1 MNVQEQKEISAEVLM
16 ALKCIDCDAIIAGG
30 APRNWYF
37 GELARDIDCYLRW
50 HVNTTGDATHTLSK
64 LLGTPVFAEQAVDCT
79 YSFGSDTFHLHK
91 IISFKY
97 KGVLFQLIIV
107 KEDKPISNFEHAI
120 VNHMDIGINMI
131 SCDWYGLKC
140 LDLNTSKAFL
150 IDVTNKT
157 LTLYQNV
164 MNKEQLHHCMTV
176 HLPKMMS
183 YYPDYKLEI
192 SGVSK

>member
-16 ALKCIDCDAIIAGG
+16 VLKCIDCDAIIAGG

-50 HVNTTGDATHTLSK
+50 HVNTTGHAMSTLSK
-64 LLGTPVFAEQAVDCT
+64 LLDTPVVAEQSVDCT
-79 YSFGSDTFHLHK
+79 YHFGGDSFHLHK
-91 IISFKY
+91 IMAFEY
-97 KGVLFQLIIV
+97 KGVLFQVIV
-107 KEDKPISNFEHAI
+107 IKEDKPLSSFEGTI
-120 VNHMDIGINMI
+120 VSHMDVGINMI
-131 SCDWYGLKC
+131 SCNWYGLKT
-140 LDLNTSKAFL
+140 LDLNMSRAFL
-150 IDVTNKT
+150 NDVTNKT

-164 MNKEQLHHCMTV
+164 MNPEQLKHCMTV
-176 HLPKMMS
+176 HLPKIMS